1 MLCLCNILIDSDE
14 KSTVI
19 VLFFEIG
26 GNEIC
31 LCSSNLYNASRDTL
45 FKNVDIYGQ
54 SLFGLRFIHYNINYF
69 M

>member
-1 MLCLCNILIDSDE
+1 MLYLCNFLIDSDE
-14 KSTVI
+14 KSIVI

-45 FKNVDIYGQ
+45 FKNVDIYG
-54 SLFGLRFIHYNINYF
+54 H
-69 M
+69 MKT